1 MKKRLLERIEREW
14 LVRICDVAGRM
25 GLKAMDAA
33 GEVGRQYEAKS
44 ERGTSQS
51 VPEDRPHAT
60 CQMQH
65 PSYSMTL
72 LTVVL
77 HF

>member
-1 MKKRLLERIEREW
+1 
-14 LVRICDVAGRM
+14 M

-33 GEVGRQYEAKS
+33 GEVGSQYEAKS

-60 CQMQH
+60 CQMQY

-77 HF
+77 HFWRMGGKHPNMDSKVLVVEAL